1 MKRENKGVTL
11 IALTVTIIVTL
22 ILASVATYSGV
33 GIIRQSKFNKFTT
46 EMKIVQTEVNEL
58 YDRYS
63 NGEDSVLT
71 IGKALDEQAEKVFI
85 SGVTGETNK
94 TGYRIYDKNTLE
106 TLGIEDVEEKY
117 IVNVEKRSVISY
129 DGFKY
134 EGETYYTLNQI
145 PGGLY
150 TVNYEDKNIG
160 KQKPTFKVVGT
171 SEAGKYTIVVSDIKF
186 DGYINKWQVKYQ
198 KVGQTYWSTSEDLSF
213 EVDSTGVYKVKI
225 VNGDIESIEQQVE
238 IK

>member
-1 MKRENKGVTL
+1 M
-11 IALTVTIIVTL
+11 
-22 ILASVATYSGV
+22 
-33 GIIRQSKFNKFTT
+33 
-46 EMKIVQTEVNEL
+46 
-58 YDRYS
+58 
-63 NGEDSVLT
+63 
-71 IGKALDEQAEKVFI
+71 
-85 SGVTGETNK
+85 
-94 TGYRIYDKNTLE
+94 
-106 TLGIEDVEEKY
+106 
-117 IVNVEKRSVISY
+117 EKRSGISY
-129 DGFKY
+129 YGFKY

-238 IK
+238 IN